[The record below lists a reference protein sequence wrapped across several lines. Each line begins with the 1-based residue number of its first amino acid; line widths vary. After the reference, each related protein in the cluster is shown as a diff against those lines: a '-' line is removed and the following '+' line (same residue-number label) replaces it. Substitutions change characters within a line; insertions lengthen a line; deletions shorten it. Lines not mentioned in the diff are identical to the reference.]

1 MDRVK
6 EFLRSLSE
14 DIFDRIITESF
25 ECFESKADLPLSEK
39 RKMLPRFIDIWREDF
54 YPLGATLLYLHPY
67 TLRVF
72 LVTTHEC
79 RHKLRRIIRLEIRR
93 LIGNHRVA
101 GGM

>member
-1 MDRVK
+1 MDRLK
-6 EFLRSLSE
+6 ELIRSLSE
-14 DIFDRIITESF
+14 DILDRIVPESF
-25 ECFESKADLPLSEK
+25 ESLETKSDLPLSEK
-39 RKMLPRFIDIWREDF
+39 SKVLARFIDIWREDF

-79 RHKLRRIIRLEIRR
+79 RHKLGRIIRLEIRR